1 MMIVAQGDNSSY
13 AGKSKTMVLKVFNFI
28 ANEALAIIDWNRQQF
43 TELGIEMLALIDEV
57 LQLLYKKSQ
66 GFKQELNADQSEM
79 LHLIKDC
86 LMITLNNSYAI
97 VDFDTFPVFAKES
110 LPYLIRILDI
120 MKGLFTVN
128 KGSEQ
133 NEE

>member
-1 MMIVAQGDNSSY
+1 
-13 AGKSKTMVLKVFNFI
+13 
-28 ANEALAIIDWNRQQF
+28 
-43 TELGIEMLALIDEV
+43 
-57 LQLLYKKSQ
+57 
-66 GFKQELNADQSEM
+66 M

-128 KGSEQ
+128 KGSE
-133 NEE
+133 